1 MFEEKERLLANEAE
15 LTSSMLANGLTSLRK
30 ANVYNKGLYYQ
41 AFFSLSIGIERLL
54 KIILITRYRCEHN
67 GEFSTDIDLKK
78 MSHNLKLL
86 FEDTGIE
93 FEKNSIHQDI
103 VYFLSDFAQN
113 ARYYNIDVIVDRN
126 NKFYDPLCEWSRI
139 AKRIVDSGKK
149 GKTINNKQELARVI
163 DEFALFNLYD
173 LQGKNI
179 TGALDIL
186 DMYEFQETIQSYS
199 VHYVFEIITKGVEEI
214 RKLERKKYLMPVL
227 SEFFPLYHKN
237 WKPYEIRR
245 KKDWTRIF

>member
-1 MFEEKERLLANEAE
+1 MVKDSKAHSGFWKE
-15 LTSSMLANGLTSLRK
+15 
-30 ANVYNKGLYYQ
+30 
-41 AFFSLSIGIERLL
+41 
-54 KIILITRYRCEHN
+54 
-67 GEFSTDIDLKK
+67 
-78 MSHNLKLL
+78 
-86 FEDTGIE
+86 
-93 FEKNSIHQDI
+93 
-103 VYFLSDFAQN
+103 
-113 ARYYNIDVIVDRN
+113 
-126 NKFYDPLCEWSRI
+126 
-139 AKRIVDSGKK
+139 

-199 VHYVFEIITKGVEEI
+199 VQYVFEIITKGVEEI
-214 RKLERKKYLMPVL
+214 RKLEQKKYLMPVL